1 MTNKR
6 IAIFG
11 VGAIGGCLGGY
22 LTRAGVDVSLID
34 AWPANIEAIRAS
46 SLQVKSLE
54 EEFTAKPKEALHL
67 TDVYGSRRQWDIVFL
82 AMKSQ
87 DTVWATRFIEPH
99 LATGGYV
106 VSAQNSIND
115 DTIAEL
121 LGWPRVVGCVVTFG
135 AGVYEPGRPEY
146 TSPSSRVALIFGE
159 PSGLITKRVSELVDI
174 VGKARLVKTTT
185 NLWGER
191 WAKLGTNCMANA
203 LSGITG
209 LKSSELRMNERTRRV
224 SIRVAAELA
233 QVAEALGVQVEPMS
247 GIQPGMFVKALT
259 DGAALEEVEGK
270 LIEFGKGIGTGRP
283 SLGQD
288 LLKGRRTEVEH
299 LNGYVAKKGKDVGIP
314 TPVNEAVVK
323 LCLQVESGKTKPG
336 LDNLAVL
343 EK

>member
-1 MTNKR
+1 MTSRWARRHIRCCWRRRSAIRTPTCSSSKRLASPRPIWAARGIRWCTPTWRTWRRPTAAACSPSVPSPGWAACLTTTTTTTSRASRRTSCGASCPTNRCRLYRRPDSSKERPMTNKR

-191 WAKLGTNCMANA
+191 WA
-203 LSGITG
+203 
-209 LKSSELRMNERTRRV
+209 
-224 SIRVAAELA
+224 
-233 QVAEALGVQVEPMS
+233 
-247 GIQPGMFVKALT
+247 
-259 DGAALEEVEGK
+259 
-270 LIEFGKGIGTGRP
+270 
-283 SLGQD
+283 
-288 LLKGRRTEVEH
+288 
-299 LNGYVAKKGKDVGIP
+299 
-314 TPVNEAVVK
+314 
-323 LCLQVESGKTKPG
+323 
-336 LDNLAVL
+336 
-343 EK
+343 